1 MCVPVSM
8 FVWLCNRMRV
18 CVCVCQGTNK
28 RQLISRPLAPSTSST
43 RTLDSSSLALSLHL
57 SLSVSHSLT
66 LSNTWQILFMAT
78 RAAFLKGAVQR
89 LCRWEQS
96 EGVFERL
103 ECTFTCAAEHRAISA
118 DEMEGGRVGGRLR
131 ARVQVS
137 RYGRWPC
144 NNNMKRR
151 RQKDIIICFRG
162 LEQFN
167 CNCMDNCG
175 QPSSA
180 RKKKSILFPLL
191 FGFVTRPAWEW
202 NQSCVGLTSQQPT
215 AHQAS

>member
-1 MCVPVSM
+1 MKV
-8 FVWLCNRMRV
+8 
-18 CVCVCQGTNK
+18 
-28 RQLISRPLAPSTSST
+28 
-43 RTLDSSSLALSLHL
+43 
-57 SLSVSHSLT
+57 
-66 LSNTWQILFMAT
+66 
-78 RAAFLKGAVQR
+78 FLKDWSALLRV
-89 LCRWEQS
+89 LQS
-96 EGVFERL
+96 TGPFPLMKWRGEGW
-103 ECTFTCAAEHRAISA
+103 A
-118 DEMEGGRVGGRLR
+118 GRLR

-191 FGFVTRPAWEW
+191 FGFVTRPAWE
-202 NQSCVGLTSQQPT
+202 
-215 AHQAS
+215 